1 MAAAIG
7 FKASVRVRVPGPSG
21 WAGRTSQS
29 DHISSPWATVPGQTF
44 KLTAGP
50 CGYDSESASESEARF
65 PGSPSAGGRR
75 QAPWQP
81 GQLQWR
87 SLGPQ
92 GYSGHAAAGQRPGPR
107 NRGDAWND
115 TVMPR

>member
-75 QAPWQP
+75 RPAAGP
-81 GQLQWR
+81 GPVAARPTSVAKPRTAGILWAR
-87 SLGPQ
+87 CRR
-92 GYSGHAAAGQRPGPR
+92 AAARAQKSR
-107 NRGDAWND
+107 
-115 TVMPR
+115 